1 MTSDIIEDQHIMGVH
16 ITVKNRNIL
25 DVREPSEIRVQTGVE
40 NMDNLF
46 FFFFLGFTA
55 KKKREGKRLK

>member
-46 FFFFLGFTA
+46 FFLF
-55 KKKREGKRLK
+55 